1 MGCPEPRIRHRC
13 AAASRGVVC
22 SSECC
27 VCRCTWAIGLPRSR
41 EPMPRRFR
49 RTVVVF
55 HRHRSVDI
63 LRCRVHPLVSFD
75 LLQSAIRQSSA
86 RALAR
91 PSSSLGVRFPLRGV
105 STRSPPVAGHPEP
118 DDVPPAAFRTLSTAC
133 SSPCLARLF
142 RRAAVSR
149 VSLQGLPPPSEPYH
163 LVGGRDPRAV
173 GGVRLPVARRQRT
186 TRRPQ
191 GRALVQS
198 PQCAA
203 RLFTTPSPVSLPAFF
218 QTPSGISQR
227 PGPCHRTSSARG
239 LDGAVLRVPRT
250 VTLSVSIS
258 PVCFASV
265 PRGCSRSS
273 FPAFESVAQ
282 LARPISS

>member
-1 MGCPEPRIRHRC
+1 
-13 AAASRGVVC
+13 
-22 SSECC
+22 
-27 VCRCTWAIGLPRSR
+27 
-41 EPMPRRFR
+41 MPRRFR

-55 HRHRSVDI
+55 RRHRSCGT
-63 LRCRVHPLVSFD
+63 LRCLSHPLVSFD
-75 LLQSAIRQSSA
+75 LLQSSFRQSPA
-86 RALAR
+86 RPLAR
-91 PSSSLGVRFPLRGV
+91 PSSFRGV
-105 STRSPPVAGHPEP
+105 LALFATSTRGIHTSTRHPSPTVFRPQRFARSRRLA
-118 DDVPPAAFRTLSTAC
+118 PPRALRVCFAALPCPGFRSK
-133 SSPCLARLF
+133 
-142 RRAAVSR
+142 
-149 VSLQGLPPPSEPYH
+149 GLLPPSEPYH
-163 LVGGRDPRAV
+163 LVGGLDPRAV

-198 PQCAA
+198 PRCPTW
-203 RLFTTPSPVSLPAFF
+203 LFTPPSPVSLPAFF
-218 QTPSGISQR
+218 QTPSGVSRR

-258 PVCFASV
+258 PACFASV

-273 FPAFESVAQ
+273 FAAFESVAQ

>member
-1 MGCPEPRIRHRC
+1 
-13 AAASRGVVC
+13 
-22 SSECC
+22 
-27 VCRCTWAIGLPRSR
+27 
-41 EPMPRRFR
+41 MPRRFR

-55 HRHRSVDI
+55 RRHRSFGT
-63 LRCRVHPLVSFD
+63 LRCHAHPLVSFD
-75 LLQSAIRQSSA
+75 LLQSSFRQSPA

-91 PSSSLGVRFPLRGV
+91 PSSFRGV
-105 STRSPPVAGHPEP
+105 LALFTTSTRGVHFHRASRARQ
-118 DDVPPAAFRTLSTAC
+118 VPPAAFRTLSTAC

-142 RRAAVSR
+142 HRAAVSR
-149 VSLQGLPPPSEPYH
+149 VSLQGLHPPSEPYH
-163 LVGGRDPRAV
+163 LVGGLDLRAV

-186 TRRPQ
+186 TRRPR
-191 GRALVQS
+191 GLALVQS
-198 PQCAA
+198 PQCPT
-203 RLFTTPSPVSLPAFF
+203 RLFTPPAPVSLPAFF
-218 QTPSGISQR
+218 QTPSGVSRR

-258 PVCFASV
+258 PACFASV

-273 FPAFESVAQ
+273 FPAFESVAR

>member
-1 MGCPEPRIRHRC
+1 VPVYLGCWVTQIPNQCLVVSDGPWWSSTVTV
-13 AAASRGVVC
+13 ALLLASQ
-22 SSECC
+22 S
-27 VCRCTWAIGLPRSR
+27 
-41 EPMPRRFR
+41 
-49 RTVVVF
+49 
-55 HRHRSVDI
+55 
-63 LRCRVHPLVSFD
+63 HPLVSFD
-75 LLQSAIRQSSA
+75 LLQSTFRQSPA

-91 PSSSLGVRFPLRGV
+91 PSSSRGV
-105 STRSPPVAGHPEP
+105 LSLLTTSTRGVHCSPGIPEP
-118 DDVPPAAFRTLSTAC
+118 DDVPPAAFHTLSTAC

-149 VSLQGLPPPSEPYH
+149 VSLQGLLPPSEPYH
-163 LVGGRDPRAV
+163 LVGGHDLRAV
-173 GGVRLPVARRQRT
+173 GAARLPVARRQRT
-186 TRRPQ
+186 SRRPQ

-198 PQCAA
+198 PRCPTK
-203 RLFTTPSPVSLPAFF
+203 LFTPPSPVSLPAFF
-218 QTPSGISQR
+218 QTPSGVSQR

-239 LDGAVLRVPRT
+239 LGGAVLRVPRT

-273 FPAFESVAQ
+273 FAAFELVAL